1 MGHRI
6 QQLHQHLHIPR
17 PKQQVKQPVVNFKDV
32 LHQVQDV
39 KISKHAEQRLIE
51 RNIQIDDKQWK
62 IIGEKM
68 NEAKEKGV
76 KDSLVVMDKAAL
88 LVSTENHTIV
98 TAMDRAEAT
107 SRVFTNI
114 NGTILINE

>member
-1 MGHRI
+1 MTHRI
-6 QQLHQHLHIPR
+6 QQLHQHFPIPS
-17 PKQQVKQPVVNFKDV
+17 PKQQVKQTNVKFKDV

-39 KISKHAEQRLIE
+39 KISKHAQQRLKE

-68 NEAKEKGV
+68 SEAKEKGV
-76 KDSLVVMDKAAL
+76 KDSLVVMDQAAL

-98 TAMDRAEAT
+98 TAMDRSDAT